1 MNQILYNKIKDNS
14 KKVNNLKKQQLKIQF
29 FGSVSLLFVIV
40 IFYFIN
46 AQIRNSKESTSMQIA
61 NNYNILKLYN
71 NESKSSDSVY
81 TQDGQTFTVIGMIEI
96 PKINIYYP
104 IISEANEKLLKIA
117 PCRIA
122 GPMPNENGNICIAG
136 HNYDNYKFFSRIID
150 LKIDDEII
158 LYNNDGTK
166 VLYRI
171 FKIYEVLAND
181 LSPLENTDKTKK
193 QVTLI
198 TCNNFNSTTR
208 IVIKANHYKS

>member
-29 FGSVSLLFVIV
+29 FGSVFLLLVIV
-40 IFYFIN
+40 NFYFIN

-61 NNYNILKLYN
+61 NNYNILRLYN

-104 IISEANEKLLKIA
+104 IISESSEKLLKIA

-136 HNYDNYKFFSRIID
+136 HNYDNYKFFSKIID

-158 LYNNDGTK
+158 LFNNDGTK
-166 VLYRI
+166 ALYRI

-181 LSPLENTDKTKK
+181 LSPLENTDKEKK

-208 IVIKANHYKS
+208 IVIKANSL